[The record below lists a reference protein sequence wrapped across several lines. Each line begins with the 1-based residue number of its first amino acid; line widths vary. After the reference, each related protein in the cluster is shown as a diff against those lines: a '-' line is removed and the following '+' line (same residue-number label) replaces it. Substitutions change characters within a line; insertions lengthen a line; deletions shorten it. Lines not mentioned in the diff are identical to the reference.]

1 MLLTKMPHN
10 NALASMLLRG
20 INLPQ
25 KVIKHLINDILITLV
40 IRL

>member
-20 INLPQ
+20 INLLQ
-25 KVIKHLINDILITLV
+25 KVIKHLINDIVT
-40 IRL
+40 RL